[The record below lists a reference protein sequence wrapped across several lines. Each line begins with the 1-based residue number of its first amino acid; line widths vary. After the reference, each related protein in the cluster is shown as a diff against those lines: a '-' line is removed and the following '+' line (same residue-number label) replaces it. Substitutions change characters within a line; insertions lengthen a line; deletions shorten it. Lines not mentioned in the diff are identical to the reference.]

1 MSESLHIAY
10 FITAHGRGH
19 AVRCAQVI
27 QALAGVGARVTVI
40 SDVPEAFLRE
50 QGSAPFEQIAGAFD
64 CGTIHRP
71 GDHSVDAVLT
81 LDAYRAVQARN
92 RREEGRWLRVLEA
105 LAPDV
110 LLTDV
115 AAFPLWLAHRMGVPG
130 VILSNFTWYDIYKP
144 LLDGLAGGDEALA
157 QLRLEYS
164 HAARVLVPPMN
175 LPMDW
180 LARQERVPLVA
191 RKGRNRAAEIRA
203 RLGLGVDKRLVLFY
217 AGPVMLPPAF
227 WAQVAL
233 NEDCAFLFYALP
245 PGAPVLGNI
254 HVLPSDCVHPADV
267 VPSMDLVLAKAGY
280 GIAGECMAD
289 GVPIVYAHRSDFLES
304 SAISRELDAWGGAI
318 ALAPEVLLEG
328 RALRPYLEAGFALES
343 GVRPVRSDGAEV
355 CAGLLTE
362 AWTGGCG
369 R

>member
-1 MSESLHIAY
+1 M
-10 FITAHGRGH
+10 
-19 AVRCAQVI
+19 
-27 QALAGVGARVTVI
+27 
-40 SDVPEAFLRE
+40 
-50 QGSAPFEQIAGAFD
+50 
-64 CGTIHRP
+64 
-71 GDHSVDAVLT
+71 
-81 LDAYRAVQARN
+81 
-92 RREEGRWLRVLEA
+92 
-105 LAPDV
+105 
-110 LLTDV
+110 
-115 AAFPLWLAHRMGVPG
+115 
-130 VILSNFTWYDIYKP
+130 
-144 LLDGLAGGDEALA
+144 A

-203 RLGLGVDKRLVLFY
+203 RLGVGVDKRLVLFY